1 MNHAPVLIPL
11 FRTSVKIAVLL
22 EPLVVVIDERAD
34 SRIDPDVLRHEL
46 EVAVLHWCDLR
57 THPHQLHSYCPLRS
71 AQESEKTAGS
81 YAKKVTGK
89 ERDPL
94 DNAARNGMTSKF
106 GWLQPSATANACFLN
121 RF

>member
-71 AQESEKTAGS
+71 AQESEKLPE
-81 YAKKVTGK
+81 VTRRKPQGK
-89 ERDPL
+89 
-94 DNAARNGMTSKF
+94 
-106 GWLQPSATANACFLN
+106 SAI
-121 RF
+121 R